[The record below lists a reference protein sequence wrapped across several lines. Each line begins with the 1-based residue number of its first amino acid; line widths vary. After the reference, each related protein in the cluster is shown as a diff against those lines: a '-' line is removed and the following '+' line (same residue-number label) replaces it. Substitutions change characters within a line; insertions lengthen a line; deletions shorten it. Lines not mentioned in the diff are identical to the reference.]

1 MGLWKGKKGSSVFY
15 KITNSNSA
23 QKQGIRERVYEVS
36 NPKTAAQADQRMK
49 LLPAQRIA
57 GVLREIIER
66 GWQGIDYGAKSR
78 SAFLSKALSMSSG
91 FPYVDKDSDLIVPGK
106 YQITKGTLTQIV
118 SRVYSFDGI
127 SAPALTTNLYIGSD
141 LDIVPA
147 TTTVGT
153 LSTALLANNS
163 GLQEGDQI
171 TFVICFTNDYDIS
184 SVEDMDYFWKYFS
197 FFIDS
202 SSTTIMQ
209 DVSAALYSSDPGDS
223 ANSLNYNE
231 AFINASGA
239 VLAGCVIL
247 SRLGSTGT
255 YLRSTAKLNVDDGL
269 DAWFTQSKKQKARRS
284 YQYKG
289 ANDEPT
295 DGPDWPVDSD
305 VDYETTYESEF
316 TIQSVTSSTYNNAIG
331 QTVKVRRRISDE
343 DLVAVYVTT
352 YEEDATN
359 LVTPSGQA
367 LTVTIPGTTPAEV
380 TGVPVSAVAVLANL
394 PQITYE
400 G

>member
-1 MGLWKGKKGSSVFY
+1 MAKGSAMGLWKGKKGSSVFY

-78 SAFLSKALSMSSG
+78 SAFLSKALSMSTG

-118 SRVYSFDGI
+118 SRLSVNDVPVLI
-127 SAPALTTNLYIGSD
+127 TDLYVGD
-141 LDIVPA
+141 LVVGV

-171 TFVICFTNDYDIS
+171 TFVICYTDDYDVS
-184 SVEDMDYFWKYFS
+184 EVEDMNYFWKYFS
-197 FFIDS
+197 FFIDPA
-202 SSTTIMQ
+202 STTLMEDISEGIS
-209 DVSAALYSSDPGDS
+209 SAGAEIPYALDYDE
-223 ANSLNYNE
+223 SL
-231 AFINASGA
+231 INTSGG

-247 SRLGSTGT
+247 SRLSSTGT
-255 YLRSTAKLNVDDGL
+255 FLRSTAKLEVDTGIN
-269 DAWFTQSKKQKARRS
+269 AWFSQSKKQKARRS

-295 DGPDWPVDSD
+295 DGPDWPVDGD
-305 VDYETTYESEF
+305 VDYESTYESEF
-316 TIQSVTSSTYNNAIG
+316 TIQSVTSTTYNNAIG

-394 PQITYE
+394 QQITWE
-400 G
+400 